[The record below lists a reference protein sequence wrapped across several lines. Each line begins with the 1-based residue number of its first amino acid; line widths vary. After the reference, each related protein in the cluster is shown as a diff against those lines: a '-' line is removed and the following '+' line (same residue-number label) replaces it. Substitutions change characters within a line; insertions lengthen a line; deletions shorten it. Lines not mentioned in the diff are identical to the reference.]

1 MKKLLKLLLLGCLA
15 MACQSPAEAPQSQR
29 PNVIL
34 IMTDDQGYGDLSCHG
49 NPYLKTPN
57 IDELYSQSVRLTDF
71 HVGTTCSPTRGAL
84 MSGQNCNRV
93 GVWHTIAG
101 RSQLPGET
109 ITMAEIFTAND
120 YQTAMFGKWHLGDS
134 YPFRPQDQGFQTA
147 FYHGGGGVG
156 QMPDYWD
163 NDYFDDTYFRAGTP
177 ESRQGYCTDVWFD
190 AALSFIETHKEK
202 PFFTYLATNAPH
214 GPFHVDSAYMEPY
227 LDNPDIPNPN
237 FYGMIANLDEN
248 MGVLLSKLDEWGL
261 AENTLI
267 VFMTDNGTSG
277 GVKLDKDG
285 QRLKGFNAGMRG
297 LKGSQYEGGHR
308 VPCFLRWPAG
318 NIKGGKDVK
327 QLTAHVDLIP
337 TFMDLLGLEMNEKL
351 KLDGTVISPLL
362 RGEEGDDR
370 FAERVI
376 ITDTQRDEWPEKWKK
391 SATMQGKWRLINQ
404 DELYD
409 ISLDPAQ
416 RNNIAA
422 AHPEKVEA
430 LQKAYEAWWAELE
443 PGFAKFSRALI
454 GEDESSIMLYGHDW
468 HDIVDN
474 FGNKGNA
481 AWHQNHIRNGHL
493 VNGDWAVEIAQAG
506 TYEFELW
513 RWPEETDLAIGA
525 SLPEKAVVPGGKI
538 IPAGQAL
545 AIKTA
550 GIQIADQEMTKAVPA
565 DAKSIS
571 FQIELEAGPTLLK
584 TFFEGE
590 GDLRL
595 GAYYVRAT
603 QIN

>member
-1 MKKLLKLLLLGCLA
+1 MGCFA
-15 MACQSPAEAPQSQR
+15 MACKPPAESPALER

-109 ITMAEIFTAND
+109 ITMAEIFAAND
-120 YQTAMFGKWHLGDS
+120 YQTGMFGKWHLGDS

-177 ESRQGYCTDVWFD
+177 EPKTGYCTDVWFD
-190 AALSFIETHKEK
+190 AALDFIETNKEK

-214 GPFHVDSAYMEPY
+214 GPFHVDSAYLKPY
-227 LDNPDIPNPN
+227 LGNPDIPNPN

-261 AENTLI
+261 TENTLI

-277 GVKLDKDG
+277 GVKLDQNG
-285 QRLKGFNAGMRG
+285 HRLKGFNAGMRG

-318 NIKGGKDVK
+318 DIKGGKDVK

-337 TFMDLLGLEMNEKL
+337 TFMDLLGLEMKEKL

-409 ISLDPAQ
+409 ISLDPSQ
-416 RNNIAA
+416 HNNIAA
-422 AHPEKVEA
+422 EHPEKVEA

-443 PGFAKFSRALI
+443 PGFQKLSRALI
-454 GEDESSIMLYGHDW
+454 GENESSIMLYGHDW

-474 FGNKGNA
+474 FGNKGDA
-481 AWHQNHIRNGHL
+481 AWHQNHIRNARL

-513 RWPEETDLAIGA
+513 RWPEETNLPIGA
-525 SLPEKAVVPGGKI
+525 DLPEKAAVPGGKT

-571 FQIELEAGPTLLK
+571 FQLELEAGPTLLK